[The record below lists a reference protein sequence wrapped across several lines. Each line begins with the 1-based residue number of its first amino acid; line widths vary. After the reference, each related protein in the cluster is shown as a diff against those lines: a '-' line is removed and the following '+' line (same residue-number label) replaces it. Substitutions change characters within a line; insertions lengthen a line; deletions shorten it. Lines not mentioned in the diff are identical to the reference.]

1 MSLPPPSPGSPTGPP
16 AGPPGGSRAGSR
28 ASAAKTGRDDDGGR
42 HHGEYK
48 VSGGKLVVADFDV
61 VAGALANV
69 SVSGDFFLEP
79 DEALLEINH
88 ALTGLPA
95 DASATEIA
103 AAVESAL
110 PSDAVLFGFSTDA
123 VAVAVRRGLA
133 KATGWTDHHWNIIAP
148 SVLPTHVNVALDE
161 VLTEEVGAGRRN
173 PTLRFWDWEEPSVV
187 IGSFQSVRN
196 ELYPEG
202 VARHGISV
210 VRRISGGGA
219 MFMEAG
225 NCITYS
231 LYLPQTLVDGISFA
245 DSYAFLDAW
254 VLAALEKVG
263 INAFYVPLNDIAT
276 EQGKIGG
283 AAQKRLA
290 NGGMLHHVTMS
301 YDIDAEKMVEVLR
314 IGKEKLSDKGT
325 TSAKKRVDPLRR
337 QTGLARG
344 EIVAAMIEVF
354 TERYAAT
361 ASELTP
367 AELDAAHR
375 RVESKFG
382 TAEWLHRVP

>member
-1 MSLPPPSPGSPTGPP
+1 MTATPSAPEDRPRS
-16 AGPPGGSRAGSR
+16 
-28 ASAAKTGRDDDGGR
+28 

-48 VSGGKLVVADFDV
+48 VPGGKLVVVDFDV
-61 VAGALANV
+61 VEGALSDV
-69 SVSGDFFLEP
+69 SLSGDFFLEP
-79 DEALLEINH
+79 DEALPAINKS
-88 ALTGLPA
+88 LDGLPDSTTAA
-95 DASATEIA
+95 DLS
-103 AAVESAL
+103 AAVGASL
-110 PSDAVLFGFSTDA
+110 PPDAVLFGFTADA
-123 VAVAVRRGLA
+123 VAITVRRALA
-133 KATGWTDHHWNIIAP
+133 QATSWSDHPWDVIAP
-148 SVLPTHVNVALDE
+148 TVLPTHVNVALDE

-196 ELYPEG
+196 ELHPDG

-231 LYLPQTLVDGISFA
+231 LYVPQTLVDGISFA

-254 VLAALEKVG
+254 VMAALEKLG
-263 INAFYVPLNDIAT
+263 ISAFYVPLNDIAT
-276 EQGKIGG
+276 QQGKIGG

-301 YDIDAEKMVEVLR
+301 YDIDADKMVEVLR

-325 TSAKKRVDPLRR
+325 RSAKKRVDPLRR
-337 QTGLARG
+337 QTGLART
-344 EIVAAMIEVF
+344 EIIAAMMEVF
-354 TERYAAT
+354 AERYSAT
-361 ASELTP
+361 PSALTD
-367 AELDAAHR
+367 AELAAAR
-375 RVESKFG
+375 ERVATKFG
-382 TAEWLHRVP
+382 TDEWLHRVP

>member
-1 MSLPPPSPGSPTGPP
+1 MEDMTATPFEPEDRPRS
-16 AGPPGGSRAGSR
+16 
-28 ASAAKTGRDDDGGR
+28 

-48 VSGGKLVVADFDV
+48 VPGGKLVVVDFDV
-61 VAGALANV
+61 VDGALSDV

-79 DEALLEINH
+79 DEALPAIN
-88 ALTGLPA
+88 LSLNRLPESTTTA
-95 DASATEIA
+95 DLS
-103 AAVESAL
+103 AAVTGSL
-110 PSDAVLFGFSTDA
+110 PPDAVLFGFSANA
-123 VAVAVRRGLA
+123 VAIAVRRALA
-133 KATGWTDHHWNIIAP
+133 RATSWSDHHWDVIAP
-148 SVLPTHVNVALDE
+148 TVLPTHVNVALDE

-196 ELYPEG
+196 ELHPEG

-231 LYLPQTLVDGISFA
+231 LYVPQTLVDGISFA

-254 VLAALEKVG
+254 VMAALEKLG
-263 INAFYVPLNDIAT
+263 ISAFYVPLNDIAT
-276 EQGKIGG
+276 DQGKIGG

-301 YDIDAEKMVEVLR
+301 YDIDADKMVEVLR

-325 TSAKKRVDPLRR
+325 RSAKKRVDPLRR
-337 QTGLARG
+337 QTGLART
-344 EIVAAMIEVF
+344 EIIAAMLEVF
-354 TERYAAT
+354 TERYSAT
-361 ASELTP
+361 PSELTA
-367 AELDAAHR
+367 AELAAAR
-375 RVESKFG
+375 ERVATKFG
-382 TAEWLHRVP
+382 TEEWLHRVP

>member
-1 MSLPPPSPGSPTGPP
+1 MTSLPPATGSGAPDD
-16 AGPPGGSRAGSR
+16 
-28 ASAAKTGRDDDGGR
+28 AAR

-48 VSGGKLVVADFDV
+48 VPGGKLVVADFDV
-61 VAGALANV
+61 VDGVLAHV
-69 SVSGDFFLEP
+69 SLSGDFFLEP
-79 DEALLEINH
+79 DEALPEINR

-95 DASATEIA
+95 DSSAADIA
-103 AAVESAL
+103 AAVAAAL
-110 PSDAVLFGFSTDA
+110 PEGTVLFGFSPDA
-123 VAVAVRRGLA
+123 VAVTVRRALA
-133 KATGWTDHHWNIIAP
+133 KATGWADHHWNIIAP

-196 ELYPEG
+196 ELHPAG

-245 DSYAFLDAW
+245 DSYSFLDAW
-254 VLAALEKVG
+254 VMAALEKVG
-263 INAFYVPLNDIAT
+263 ISAFYVPLNDIAT
-276 EQGKIGG
+276 EHGKIGG

-301 YDIDAEKMVEVLR
+301 YDIDAEKIVEVLR

-325 TSAKKRVDPLRR
+325 RSAKKRVDPLRR
-337 QTGLARG
+337 QTGMARA
-344 EIVAAMIEVF
+344 EIVAAMMGVF
-354 TERYAAT
+354 AERYDAT
-361 ASELTP
+361 PSVLTD
-367 AELDAAHR
+367 AELAAARR
-375 RVESKFG
+375 RVEAKFG
-382 TAEWLHRVP
+382 TTEWLHRVP